1 MPNVN
6 SVATELR
13 EMEKLLLDVF
23 LVDES
28 RLFPPLLLLPS
39 FPMKI
44 REDRG
49 KVIIIVFCGHDTVF
63 TCPVSSAAAQRV
75 IWSDVGSSVLKGFKG
90 FWKKNKVVELC
101 GLITARE
108 LGSARALCVLWGC
121 CTRTAFYLW
130 FFQLYTKFQNIP
142 PRAYAGFFPLKFM
155 QFTWF
160 LVLPL
165 SYMRSF
171 KIRKKNSHGHKFP
184 ERLVFSLAFVTWLDV
199 VLVTPGTPESTG
211 WQWLSLERFL
221 EIECFLSV
229 GWGCQQ
235 DGLLWLS
242 NTTVASE

>member
-1 MPNVN
+1 MRAGF
-6 SVATELR
+6 S
-13 EMEKLLLDVF
+13 
-23 LVDES
+23 
-28 RLFPPLLLLPS
+28 PPLLLLPS
-39 FPMKI
+39 SPMKI

-142 PRAYAGFFPLKFM
+142 PRAYAGFFPPQIYAIYLISCS
-155 QFTWF
+155 
-160 LVLPL
+160 P

-171 KIRKKNSHGHKFP
+171 KIRKKKFSWP
-184 ERLVFSLAFVTWLDV
+184 
-199 VLVTPGTPESTG
+199 
-211 WQWLSLERFL
+211 
-221 EIECFLSV
+221 
-229 GWGCQQ
+229 
-235 DGLLWLS
+235 
-242 NTTVASE
+242 